1 MRVFLFR
8 NSVNP
13 IEYCATATRNSV
25 RLPALRPKARWLYR
39 TEIQNAMHAAIF
51 GITNYEATTRAV
63 LGKGY
68 FRYVEVREPRNVHQ
82 ASASS

>member
-13 IEYCATATRNSV
+13 IEYCATATRNSGK
-25 RLPALRPKARWLYR
+25 LPALSRKARWLYR

-51 GITNYEATTRAV
+51 GMTDYEAATRAV
-63 LGKGY
+63 IGKGY
-68 FRYVEVREPRNVHQ
+68 FRFIELREPRNVH
-82 ASASS
+82 